1 MQEFDVRTLLGKE
14 FQILVGRIGSGK
26 TEIAVNL
33 AIKLKEQGIQSVL
46 FDMDIV
52 KPYVRIRDI
61 LGELSKYDIEVV
73 SPPELTKSLD
83 LPVFPKDLIGNFL
96 DGGTVKVLDV
106 GGDPYGAGTVAQ
118 FREYFKDNYNLLFV
132 VNTRRPF
139 TSTEDEIIRAI
150 AEIQLASK
158 MNVTHL
164 VFNTNLRWET
174 SEKVIEEGFSI
185 VDSVSKKT
193 GIPIAFAVADATR
206 SDLLGIYKLPVLK
219 IKLFVNPLPRVD
231 PWAMR
236 RR

>member
-14 FQILVGRIGSGK
+14 FLILVGRIGSGK

-132 VNTRRPF
+132 INTRRPF